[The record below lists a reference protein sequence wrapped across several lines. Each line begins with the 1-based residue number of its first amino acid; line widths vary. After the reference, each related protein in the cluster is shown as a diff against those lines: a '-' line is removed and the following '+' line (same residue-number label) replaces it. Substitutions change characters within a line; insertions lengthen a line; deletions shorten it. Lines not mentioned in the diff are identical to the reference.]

1 MRISDW
7 SSDVCSSD
15 LGVTD
20 EQGFS
25 LTPLKLKYLFFSK
38 EESNLVKIYF
48 DELNFVALS
57 KEAFTLKYPQVYLTL
72 NTLTQ
77 VRHEYSGYRF
87 SRDTIY
93 EQYDSYIYFSY
104 NETRTL
110 FSYNKHGRAA
120 CRERVCQYV

>member
-1 MRISDW
+1 MRSRDW

-15 LGVTD
+15 LELIVEINLLLEHENAACFTLNDVSKKYKSFKLCGVTD

-57 KEAFTLKYPQVYLTL
+57 KEAFTLKYPQVYLRSEERRVGKECVSTC
-72 NTLTQ
+72 
-77 VRHEYSGYRF
+77 R
-87 SRDTIY
+87 SRCPPY
-93 EQYDSYIYFSY
+93 
-104 NETRTL
+104 
-110 FSYNKHGRAA
+110 H
-120 CRERVCQYV
+120 